1 VDVDVTT
8 LAINCGSSS
17 LKFAVFSG
25 DVETRRGQAATI
37 EEVLHQLADRPD
49 AVGHRI
55 VHGGPDHFA
64 PAIIDDALLA
74 SLRRAIPFAPL
85 HLPIELAA
93 IAAVAKHFPNIR
105 QVVCFDTAFHRTLPP
120 VAYRFALPAV
130 LFDAGVRRY
139 GFHGLSYEYISSVV
153 TTTKRAVFAHLGS
166 GASMVAVRDGVAI
179 DTTMGMTPSGG
190 LVMGTRCGDLDP
202 GVMVYLLA
210 HGYDAR
216 SLGKLVDREAGLFA
230 LAGSADMQHLLEAR
244 ATDPRAALAVDIF
257 CYQAV
262 KSLGALVAVLGGIDQ
277 LVFTGGIGEHAPAVR
292 DKICEGL
299 GYLGTFDVRVIA
311 TDEEAMIARHTR
323 AFS

>member
-1 VDVDVTT
+1 MDVDVI

-17 LKFAVFSG
+17 LKFALFSG

-37 EEVLHQLADRPD
+37 EEVIGQLDRPD

-55 VHGGPDHFA
+55 VHGGPDRFA
-64 PAIIDDALLA
+64 PALVDAALLA
-74 SLRRAIPFAPL
+74 DLHDAISFAPL

-93 IAAVAKHFPNIR
+93 IAAVAKRWPNIR

-120 VAYRFALPAV
+120 VAYRFALPDA

-139 GFHGLSYEYISSVV
+139 GFHGLSYEYIASVV
-153 TTTKRAVFAHLGS
+153 PPTKRAVFAHLGS

-202 GVMVYLLA
+202 GVMLYLAA

-216 SLGKLVDREAGLFA
+216 SLAKLVDRESGLLA
-230 LAGSADMQHLLEAR
+230 LAGSADMQHLIETR
-244 ATDPRAALAVDIF
+244 ATDPRAALAIDIF
-257 CYQAV
+257 CYHAV
-262 KSLGALVAVLGGIDQ
+262 KALGGLVAVLGGIDQ
-277 LVFTGGIGEHAPAVR
+277 LVFTGGIGEHAAPVR
-292 DKICEGL
+292 ESICAAL
-299 GYLGTFDVRVIA
+299 GYLGAFDIRVIA

-323 AFS
+323 ALS